1 MKERHWN
8 SLVTGV
14 RHGQCILVLG
24 PEIPAGTVGPPVG
37 AAASSFAEELTGALA
52 TELEEDGKHV
62 TGMTLAAVAQQYEDA
77 FGPIALKALAEKS
90 YKLPQ
95 FVPSHIHAALAELP
109 FSLIL
114 TTCQDD
120 LMAHALHAADKAPIV
135 QRYHFGGDKRDNPEF
150 PLSNSPKTPLVYH
163 LFGNAHEPDSL
174 VLSENDLLDFLI
186 SIASDRP
193 PLPSSLR
200 PHA

>member
-8 SLVTGV
+8 SLVTSV

-24 PEIPAGTVGPPVG
+24 PEIPASTVGAPVG

-62 TGMTLAAVAQQYEDA
+62 TGTTLAAVAQQYEDA

-95 FVPSHIHAALAELP
+95 FVPSHIHAVLAELP

-120 LMAHALHAADKAPIV
+120 LMAHALQAADKAPIV
-135 QRYHFGGDKRDNPEF
+135 QRYHFRGDLRDNPES
-150 PLSNSPKTPLVYH
+150 PL
-163 LFGNAHEPDSL
+163 
-174 VLSENDLLDFLI
+174 
-186 SIASDRP
+186 
-193 PLPSSLR
+193 
-200 PHA
+200 